1 MSQGLKISEFPE
13 VTNSQLDNRDLF
25 LVSEYVRNN
34 VYASKKLS
42 AKYLLNLKTE
52 AVNLATVDKTDKEL
66 YAGVN
71 IGSNGQSILK
81 FRTIKAGTDI
91 NLDQQA
97 ETVVIN
103 NLIDGQNLASQA
115 NNSATVFFKKENSAL
130 KFKTIVGEQG
140 ILTRSDNNKVYI
152 RPKQHHYFF
161 IPGNP
166 SNPSNNIRIA
176 SIYSGKAQNDNSP
189 NARFKNRNLSGTW
202 TSGTQTESL
211 ASIINNAPVEVRDGI
226 AAADR
231 GLALVRM
238 YLNTNSGGNVGHSLS
253 VKSTED
259 SSWTQKISIDPTGGG
274 GTAWEGEDTCTSII
288 EFNKSSKQFNWKVD
302 VGSASRSA
310 GWEFTVG
317 FTLEGFF
324 I

>member
-115 NNSATVFFKKENSAL
+115 DNSATIFFKKENSAL

-166 SNPSNNIRIA
+166 SNPSSNKKIFSRSFAYIVSA
-176 SIYSGKAQNDNSP
+176 G
-189 NARFKNRNLSGTW
+189 
-202 TSGTQTESL
+202 GTQEKLTTLTGSYTTGTRTASL
-211 ASIINNAPVEVRDGI
+211 ASIINACPIEVKDSI

-238 YLNTNSGGNVGHSLS
+238 YLNTNSGGNVGHSLH

-259 SSWTQKISIDPTGGG
+259 KDWTNKISIDPTGGG
-274 GTAWEGEDTCTSII
+274 GAAWEGEDTCTSIV
-288 EFNKSSKQFNWKVD
+288 EFNKTSKEFNWKID
-302 VGSASRSA
+302 VGTGTRTS
-310 GWEFTVG
+310 GWEFSVT

-324 I
+324 V